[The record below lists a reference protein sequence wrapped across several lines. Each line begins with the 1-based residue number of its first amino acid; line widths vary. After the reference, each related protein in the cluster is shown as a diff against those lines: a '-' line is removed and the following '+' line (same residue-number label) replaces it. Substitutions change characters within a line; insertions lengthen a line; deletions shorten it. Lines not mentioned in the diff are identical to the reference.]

1 MFDALLDEFASASV
15 SPGAWIEPLLSA
27 LNVNHAALLTRIA
40 AVFDALTH
48 AIVVLLSLAPAPVV
62 IATLALAA
70 LCAAGWR
77 MGGLTAAGLAL
88 CALLGMWHATLQT
101 IALVTLAVLFSIALG
116 IPLGVAA
123 SRSPR
128 AQALARPILD
138 LMQTLP
144 PWVYLVPAVILFGLG
159 TVPAL
164 LSTIVYGIAPMVR
177 LTVLA
182 MTQIPRE
189 RLELGAAIGA
199 TPLANLRKIEL
210 PSALPTLLVGV
221 NQCILLSLSMVVLA
235 GLVGAG
241 GLGAEVTRGLT
252 RLDFGLG
259 LRASLAIVALAIV
272 MDRVFRGTI
281 PAIYLKAV

>member
-1 MFDALLDEFASASV
+1 V
-15 SPGAWIEPLLSA
+15 
-27 LNVNHAALLTRIA
+27 
-40 AVFDALTH
+40 AV
-48 AIVVLLSLAPAPVV
+48 
-62 IATLALAA
+62 
-70 LCAAGWR
+70 
-77 MGGLTAAGLAL
+77 
-88 CALLGMWHATLQT
+88 
-101 IALVTLAVLFSIALG
+101 
-116 IPLGVAA
+116 

-128 AQALARPILD
+128 TQALARPVLD

-144 PWVYLVPAVILFGLG
+144 PWVYLVPAVMLFGLG

-164 LSTIVYGIAPMVR
+164 ISTIVYGIAPMVR

-182 MTQIPRE
+182 MNQIPRE
-189 RLELGAAIGA
+189 RRELGAAIGA
-199 TPLANLRKIEL
+199 RRLELLRKIEL

-259 LRASLAIVALAIV
+259 LRASLAIVVLAVV
-272 MDRVFRGTI
+272 MDRVFRGAI

>member
-1 MFDALLDEFASASV
+1 MFDDFLDRLTGGAL
-15 SPGAWIEPLLSA
+15 SPGAWVEPLLTT
-27 LNVNHAALLTRIA
+27 LNVNHADVFARIA
-40 AVFDALTH
+40 AVFDALTS
-48 AIVVLLSLAPAPVV
+48 AIVALLTLAAAPVV
-62 IATLALAA
+62 IAVLALAA
-70 LCAAGWR
+70 LLIAGWR
-77 MGGLTAAGLAL
+77 MGLLTAAGLAL
-88 CALLGMWHATLQT
+88 CGLLGLWYATLQT
-101 IALVTLAVLFSIALG
+101 IALVTLAVGFAMAAG
-116 IPLGVAA
+116 IPAGVAV

-128 AQALARPILD
+128 TQALARPVLD

-144 PWVYLVPAVILFGLG
+144 PWVYLVPAVMLFRLG

-164 LSTIVYGIAPMVR
+164 ISTIVYGIAPMVR

-182 MTQIPRE
+182 MNQIPRE
-189 RLELGAAIGA
+189 RRELGAAIGA
-199 TPLANLRKIEL
+199 NRLELLRKIEL

-259 LRASLAIVALAIV
+259 LRASLAIVALAVV
-272 MDRVFRGTI
+272 MDRVFRGAI
-281 PAIYLKAV
+281 PAIYLKVV